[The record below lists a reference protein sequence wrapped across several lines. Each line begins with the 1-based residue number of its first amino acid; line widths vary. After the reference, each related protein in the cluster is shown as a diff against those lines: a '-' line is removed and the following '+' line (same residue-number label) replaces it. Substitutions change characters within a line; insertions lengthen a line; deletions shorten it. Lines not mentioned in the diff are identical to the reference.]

1 LKKVIRALAALA
13 NKSKRSLQTNNQRLL
28 LQRLLFRAWDLQQY
42 TATMASRTKFIT
54 IDPNGDTLI
63 KLTEI

>member
-28 LQRLLFRAWDLQQY
+28 LQRLLFRAWVLQQY